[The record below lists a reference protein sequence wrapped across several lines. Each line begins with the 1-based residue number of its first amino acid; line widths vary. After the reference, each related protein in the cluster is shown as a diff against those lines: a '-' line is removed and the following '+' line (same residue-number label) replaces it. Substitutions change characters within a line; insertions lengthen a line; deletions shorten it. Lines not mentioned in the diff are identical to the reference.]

1 MHCDFCSELS
11 INSVLQVR
19 SAQFWSWELVGDRST
34 LAPALLLLLLLL
46 LLLPLPLPLVNLR
59 MFGFQVVLKQEKNKT
74 ARATMKVNDA

>member
-46 LLLPLPLPLVNLR
+46 LPLPLPLVNLW

>member
-46 LLLPLPLPLVNLR
+46 LPLPLVNLR

-74 ARATMKVNDA
+74 ARATMKVNDT